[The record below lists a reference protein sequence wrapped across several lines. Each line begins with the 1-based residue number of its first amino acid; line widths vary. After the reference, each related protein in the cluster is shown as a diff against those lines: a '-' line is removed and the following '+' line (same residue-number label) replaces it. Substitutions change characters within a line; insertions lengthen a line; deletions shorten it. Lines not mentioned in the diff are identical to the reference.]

1 MRITFNEQLEL
12 LHKEMIAMGDLCEE
26 AIAAAVHAIA
36 DNDETLVE
44 RVYSVDTE
52 IDRKEREI
60 EAMCL
65 KLLLRQQPIA
75 HDLRDISSALKM
87 ISDMER
93 IGDQASDIAGM
104 AKHITGH
111 SDESFQDI
119 KKMSAEAVKMVT
131 DSINAFVNRDLA
143 LARFVISYDDVVDEW
158 FDRIKGEVIESILKN
173 GGEGEYYIDLLMIAK
188 YLERIAD
195 HATNIAEW
203 VEYAIT
209 GSRSKN
215 GVFSD

>member
-12 LHKEMIAMGDLCEE
+12 LHKEMIAMGILCEE
-26 AIAAAVHAIA
+26 AIGAAVHAI
-36 DNDETLVE
+36 ETKDAELVS
-44 RVYSVDTE
+44 RVYAVDAQ
-52 IDRKEREI
+52 IDRKERDI

-65 KLLLRQQPIA
+65 KLLLRQQPVA

-104 AKHITGH
+104 AEYVAGHTGKTIA
-111 SDESFQDI
+111 DI
-119 KKMSAEAVKMVT
+119 KKMAAEAVKMVT
-131 DSINAFVNRDLA
+131 DSVDSFVKRDLA
-143 LARFVISYDDVVDEW
+143 LARFVIEYDDVVDGW
-158 FDRIKGEVIESILKN
+158 FDCIRAEVIENIVRE
-173 GGEGEYYIDLLMIAK
+173 GDGEYYIDLLMIAK

-209 GSRSKN
+209 GIRP
-215 GVFSD
+215 GDEETQE